1 MKIAIVAGGTGGHVY
16 PALTLAEELQNRG
29 DEILFIGSSTRM
41 EKDLVPERG
50 FKYIGLDVDIFS
62 GNVLNKLKSLF
73 TINKAKRKC
82 MSILKGYDMAI
93 GFGNYISVPVLLAAK
108 KLGLKTVIHE
118 QNSFAGKANRMLDR
132 KVNLVIGSYPEN
144 KKQFRNRH
152 TLILGNP
159 QSSKAMAVEKDS
171 KLIKKFGLDPKKKTV
186 VIFMGSLGSQTINK
200 VVLDYFKLTDGSY
213 QIIYATGKQNYEN
226 VLKNVDEK
234 DYIKC
239 FETIDGANVMKNS
252 TLLVCRAGA
261 TTLAEITAMG
271 MPAILIPSPY
281 VPNNHQYYNAKSLS
295 DRDAAILIEE
305 KDLTP
310 DKLNKEISDII
321 NNESKLKA
329 LGNHALALGNP
340 KVLEDMIQA
349 IEKL

>member
-82 MSILKGYDMAI
+82 MSILKGYDMAV

-159 QSSKAMAVEKDS
+159 QSSKAMAVEKDP

-321 NNESKLKA
+321 NNESKLKS

-340 KVLEDMIQA
+340 KVLEDMVLA